1 MRVLVVEDERKV
13 ASFIKKGLQQ
23 EGYAID
29 CVHDGDEAIH
39 TAISFGYD
47 LVVLDLML
55 PSRPGLDVL
64 REIRQQRPRL
74 PVLVLTAKGALEDR
88 ITGLDAGADDYLAKP
103 FAFAEL
109 SARIRAL
116 LRRGSQ
122 QNTRLRLADLEM
134 DTAAHQVRRAGHT
147 IDLKQKEYA
156 LLEFLLRHANR
167 PVTRTMIVE
176 HVWDIHFDNVSN
188 VVDVHINSLRN
199 KIDKGFAPLLI
210 QTVRGGGYMLTD
222 RGRVHRTEEL
232 KMTPLTLRTKL
243 TLFYSSTVSLL
254 LTGVALLYY
263 RVLSV
268 RLDQSLSDEL

>member
-1 MRVLVVEDERKV
+1 MRVLVVEDEKKV

-23 EGYAID
+23 EGYAAD
-29 CVHDGDEAIH
+29 VVHDGGEAAH

-55 PSRPGLDVL
+55 PGRSGLDIL

-88 ITGLDAGADDYLAKP
+88 IAGLDAGADDYLAKP

-116 LRRGSQ
+116 LRRGTQ
-122 QNTRLRLADLEM
+122 QNTRLTLADLEM
-134 DTAAHQVRRAGHT
+134 DTATHQVHRAGQP

-199 KIDKGFAPLLI
+199 KIDKGFTPSLI
-210 QTVRGGGYMLTD
+210 HTVRGVGYMLTE
-222 RGRVHRTEEL
+222 RAHSQRE
-232 KMTPLTLRTKL
+232 
-243 TLFYSSTVSLL
+243 
-254 LTGVALLYY
+254 
-263 RVLSV
+263 
-268 RLDQSLSDEL
+268 

>member
-23 EGYAID
+23 EGYATD
-29 CVHDGDEAIH
+29 VVHDGDEAVH

-55 PSRPGLDVL
+55 PGRSGLDVL

-134 DTAAHQVRRAGHT
+134 DTAAHQVRRAGHS

-210 QTVRGGGYMLTD
+210 QTVRGVGYMLTD
-222 RGRVHRTEEL
+222 RGRVHRTE
-232 KMTPLTLRTKL
+232 
-243 TLFYSSTVSLL
+243 
-254 LTGVALLYY
+254 
-263 RVLSV
+263 
-268 RLDQSLSDEL
+268 

>member
-23 EGYAID
+23 EGYATD
-29 CVHDGDEAIH
+29 VVHDGDEAVH

-88 ITGLDAGADDYLAKP
+88 ITGLDAGADDYLIKP

-116 LRRGSQ
+116 LRRGTQ
-122 QNTRLRLADLEM
+122 ENTRLQIADLEI
-134 DTAAHQVRRAGHT
+134 DSAARQVRRGGQVV
-147 IDLKQKEYA
+147 DLKMKEYA
-156 LLEFLLRHANR
+156 LLEFLLRNAHRA
-167 PVTRTMIVE
+167 VTRTMIVE
-176 HVWDIHFDNVSN
+176 HVWDIHFDSISN

-199 KIDKGFAPLLI
+199 KIDKGFDPQLI
-210 QTVRGGGYMLTD
+210 HTIRGVGYMLSD
-222 RGRVHRTEEL
+222 R
-232 KMTPLTLRTKL
+232 P
-243 TLFYSSTVSLL
+243 
-254 LTGVALLYY
+254 
-263 RVLSV
+263 
-268 RLDQSLSDEL
+268 Q